1 MRRFKFS
8 LEKVLKLR
16 QFKEDECKL
25 SLGQAISA
33 LNKIENDI
41 KQTAQKRHTASSQRF
56 QNPGEIAMWNVYILR
71 LEQETERLLKQAV
84 QAQIVVE
91 EKRALYLEA
100 QKELKVMENLK
111 DKRHKE
117 YRKEMLNSEMNEVDD
132 ITSAKRVTVTP

>member
-41 KQTAQKRHTASSQRF
+41 KQTALKRHTASSQRF